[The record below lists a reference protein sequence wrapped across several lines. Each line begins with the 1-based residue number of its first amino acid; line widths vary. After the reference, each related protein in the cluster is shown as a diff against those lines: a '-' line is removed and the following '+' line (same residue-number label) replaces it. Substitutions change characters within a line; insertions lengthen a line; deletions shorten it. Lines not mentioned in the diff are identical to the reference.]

1 MTSVY
6 SFIGIHSFVV
16 IIQSPVMSDSLQ
28 PHGLQHTRPPYPLPF
43 SEVCPSSCPLH
54 RWYHPTI
61 LSSEASFFCPQSF
74 PTSGIFQWVICLHQI
89 IKYWSFS
96 FSINPS
102 NKCSGLISLKTD
114 WVDLLAVR
122 ETFRSLLQHHSLK
135 ASILWCPAFFKVQ
148 FSQLYMTTGKTIA
161 STIWTFIGR
170 VMSLLFN
177 TLSRF
182 VIA

>member
-1 MTSVY
+1 MITYHVIYIKYILLVQS
-6 SFIGIHSFVV
+6 HSLVLLFTTPWTAAC
-16 IIQSPVMSDSLQ
+16 QASLS
-28 PHGLQHTRPPYPLPF
+28 LTF

-61 LSSEASFFCPQSF
+61 LSSEAPFFCPQSF
-74 PTSGIFQWVICLHQI
+74 PASGIFQWVICLHQI

-102 NKCSGLISLKTD
+102 NKCSGLISLKTG
-114 WVDLLAVR
+114 WVDPLAVQ

-135 ASILWCPAFFKVQ
+135 ASILWCPAFFTVQ

-177 TLSRF
+177 T
-182 VIA
+182 V